1 MCLCRA
7 VEISRVWGIRPSG
20 VKWEGRGMTGYGGQ
34 IVWQMLIVH
43 SNQFL
48 CGRTLQ
54 MVLRYRESIERSFH
68 PESGIC
74 QVCSWCE
81 SLRDVKIW
89 KRKITMQWC
98 ATKLLYFYRPQT
110 KLREGNVL
118 HLSVSHSVHRAGV
131 SAPVHA
137 GIHHHHY
144 YPRHTPPGQT
154 PPSHCCGRYASY
166 WNAFLFN
173 LLIWLGHLVN
183 CTNQLVD
190 CLKISKQHDWKLN
203 VLHVCLALLI
213 RRCASRHLEGSNS
226 YRLLSRRL

>member
-54 MVLRYRESIERSFH
+54 MVLRYRESIERSFQ

-110 KLREGNVL
+110 KLREGNVFTPVC
-118 HLSVSHSVHRAGV
+118 LSFCSQGGCL
-131 SAPVHA
+131 PQCML
-137 GIHHHHY
+137 GY
-144 YPRHTPPGQT
+144 TTTTTPRQT
-154 PPSHCCGRYASY
+154 PPPWADGHCCGRYASY

-183 CTNQLVD
+183 CANQLVD

-203 VLHVCLALLI
+203 VLHVCMALLI
-213 RRCASRHLEGSNS
+213 RRCASRQ
-226 YRLLSRRL
+226 